1 MRGWAEGQIRGLR
14 PKNARPPSVADARRV
29 LATGDLIWVSAASA
43 APRKE
48 LNGNDVKTSGYD
60 SSAVVPGKPISLRLQ
75 QEPLVQGALAS
86 IEPENGDVVALIGG
100 YSFGESHF
108 NRATQARRQPRFNFK
123 PVVYSTAPRFWLH
136 AIIDG
141 SGMRRRLFM

>member
-1 MRGWAEGQIRGLR
+1 
-14 PKNARPPSVADARRV
+14 V

-43 APRKE
+43 APKKDS
-48 LNGNDVKTSGYD
+48 NGNDVKTSGYD

-100 YSFGESHF
+100 YSFGESHL
-108 NRATQARRQPRFNFK
+108 RRPGASRVQASSPLSIPQPSILASRHHR
-123 PVVYSTAPRFWLH
+123 RFW
-136 AIIDG
+136 
-141 SGMRRRLFM
+141 MRRLFM